1 MLLPYISV
9 VDVITT
15 EADVIVCFIL
25 LILLADVIANVSVAD
40 VMATYY
46 STMWWQMLLPGG
58 GWKSHCRVGGH

>member
-15 EADVIVCFIL
+15 EADVIACFIL
-25 LILLADVIANVSVAD
+25 FILLADVIANISVAD
-40 VMATYY
+40 VMAIYY

-58 GWKSHCRVGGH
+58 RWKSLCRVGGY